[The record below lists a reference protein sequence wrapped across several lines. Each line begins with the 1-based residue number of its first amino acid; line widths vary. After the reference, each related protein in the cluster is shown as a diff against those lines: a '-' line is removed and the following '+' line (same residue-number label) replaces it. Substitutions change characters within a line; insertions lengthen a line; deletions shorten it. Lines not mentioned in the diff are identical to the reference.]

1 MYLSNDY
8 IKNINDKEN
17 EYLSQNFENI
27 FKALFSFKDLE
38 DKKKYPANFQII
50 SSEIFDLIQKR
61 KNIIEYKYKNIFELL
76 IGKIDFTKY
85 QFIPIIILKYK
96 SKNINIMY
104 SHYHLFE
111 TFSIKDFMKSR
122 ISGKEIKEKNDIVGK
137 LYEING
143 EEPNEEKI
151 QNIESND
158 LSEHMQYSHKIKS
171 NANIRNIK
179 FLFKYL
185 IIIIQRK

>member
-1 MYLSNDY
+1 MGIDTAYHLIYNELVQNIDEIIHTKQNVDIKDIGQFIYENLSNDY
-8 IKNINDKEN
+8 IKKINDKEN

-61 KNIIEYKYKNIFELL
+61 KNAIIDLTKKSFIINSHKIIIEYKYKNIFELL

-111 TFSIKDFMKSR
+111 TLSIKDFMKSR
-122 ISGKEIKEKNDIVGK
+122 INGNEIIK
-137 LYEING
+137 LN
-143 EEPNEEKI
+143 
-151 QNIESND
+151 
-158 LSEHMQYSHKIKS
+158 
-171 NANIRNIK
+171 
-179 FLFKYL
+179 
-185 IIIIQRK
+185 